1 MPDDAPVIDFDA
13 PPAPRQ
19 PARFNALESRLLNLV
34 IRRDDGGRVVSPG
47 LLQRLL
53 ALLYISGATIG
64 VVSMAFPQP
73 PGTSV
78 PGLFLVYG
86 IAYVVGILLFVSLR
100 RAPAWIPEVGLGFGT
115 LLITLAIHF
124 TEARTGVYSMFYVW
138 VSISAFYFLRW
149 EQAFLQIALVAGAF
163 AAVLLDEMP
172 PAGAEEWIITC
183 GTVTVAG
190 LFVGALRRGV
200 ERLIA
205 NLEEAAR
212 TDHARLYAA
221 ERAARV
227 EADRASES
235 LRRLQQVTDV
245 ALSHLNLEE
254 LLHELLGRVVQ
265 VLSADTAAVMLL
277 EEEGALAVR
286 AALGIDEG
294 VWRGLSIPLGE
305 GFGGRVAEGR
315 RLMVVR
321 GEDEMRKL
329 SPALS
334 DLGLCAMMGAPLLV
348 EGEVIG
354 VLHVG
359 SYTDREFDEEE
370 KRLLGLVADRAA
382 LAIVHARLYEREHGI
397 AETLQRSLLPRS
409 LPRVPGTAVAARYLP
424 ARAEARVGGDWYDV
438 VPLTGGGLGLTIG
451 DVSGHGVE
459 AASLMGSLRDGL
471 RAAALEGEDVAR
483 ATERVDRLLQSQRG
497 GGDAIATALFAV
509 LRADGAH
516 LDFTSAGH
524 PPPLVL
530 RPDGSA
536 EFLDGGLSTPLGVQS
551 NGSRPTAA
559 VDLEPGSLLLLYTD
573 GLVERRD
580 ASIDVGMRRLAD
592 AARKADR
599 DPERFCDAVVLAMLG
614 SEGPADDVALL
625 AVATR
630 S

>member
-1 MPDDAPVIDFDA
+1 MADDAPAIDFDA
-13 PPAPRQ
+13 PPPPRQ
-19 PARFNALESRLLNLV
+19 AARFHSFENRLLSFV
-34 IRRDDGGRVVSPG
+34 IRRDDAGRVVSPG
-47 LLQRLL
+47 LLQRAL
-53 ALLYISGATIG
+53 AVLYVSGATIG
-64 VVSMAFPQP
+64 VVSMVFPQP
-73 PGTSV
+73 PGTNV
-78 PGLFLVYG
+78 AGLFGVYG
-86 IAYVVGILLFVSLR
+86 IAYAVGAGLFLTLGR
-100 RAPAWIPEVGLGFGT
+100 TGDWIPELGLAFGT
-115 LLITLAIHF
+115 LLVTLAIYF
-124 TEARTGVYSMFYVW
+124 TDARTGVYAMFYVW
-138 VSISAFYFLRW
+138 VSISAFYFLAW
-149 EQAFLQIALVAGAF
+149 ERGFAQIAFVAAAF
-163 AAVLLDEMP
+163 AAVLLIERP
-172 PAGAEEWIITC
+172 PAGAEEWIITV

-205 NLEEAAR
+205 NLAEAAR

-221 ERAARV
+221 ERAARL

-254 LLHELLGRVVQ
+254 LLHELLGRVRQ
-265 VLSADTAAVMLL
+265 VLGVDTAAVMLL
-277 EEEGALAVR
+277 EDDGALAIR

-294 VWRGLSIPLGE
+294 AWRGLRIPVGQ
-305 GFGGRVAEGR
+305 GFGGRVAARR
-315 RLMVVR
+315 RLLVVR
-321 GEDEMRKL
+321 GEDETRSV

-334 DLGLCAMMGAPLLV
+334 DLGLCAVMGAPLLV
-348 EGEVIG
+348 EGDVIG

-359 SYTDREFDEEE
+359 SYTDREFDDEE

-382 LAIVHARLYEREHGI
+382 LAIEHARLYEREHGI

-409 LPRVPGTAVAARYLP
+409 LPRVRGATVAARYLP
-424 ARAEARVGGDWYDV
+424 ARAEAQVGGDWYDV

-471 RAAALEGEDVAR
+471 RAAALEGEDVAA

-497 GGDAIATALFAV
+497 GGDAIATVLFAV
-509 LRADGAH
+509 LGSDGAR

-536 EFLDGGLSTPLGVQS
+536 EFLEGGLSTPLGVLA
-551 NGSRPTAA
+551 NGHRPTAG

-592 AARKADR
+592 AARRADR
-599 DPERFCDAVVLAMLG
+599 DPDRFCDAVVEAMLG
-614 SEGPADDVALL
+614 TEGPSDDVALL
-625 AVATR
+625 AVATD

>member
-1 MPDDAPVIDFDA
+1 MTEEASVIDFDA
-13 PPAPRQ
+13 PPPPRRA
-19 PARFNALESRLLNLV
+19 ARFKALESRLLSIV

-53 ALLYISGATIG
+53 ALLYLSGATIG
-64 VVSMAFPQP
+64 LVSMAFPQP

-78 PGLFLVYG
+78 PGLFAVYG
-86 IAYVVGILLFVSLR
+86 VAYAVGALLWLMRERVH
-100 RAPAWIPEVGLGFGT
+100 PWVPEVGLAFGT
-115 LLITLAIHF
+115 VLITLAIHF

-138 VSISAFYFLRW
+138 VSISAFYFLPW
-149 EQAFLQIALVAGAF
+149 ERAFLQIAMVGAAF
-163 AAVLLDEMP
+163 AAVLISESP
-172 PAGAEEWIITC
+172 EAGAEEWIITA

-221 ERAARV
+221 ERAARL

-245 ALSHLNLEE
+245 ALSHLELEE
-254 LLHELLGRVVQ
+254 LLNELLARVKQ
-265 VLSADTAAVMLL
+265 VLAVDVAAVMLL
-277 EEEGALAVR
+277 EEADVLNVR
-286 AALGIDEG
+286 AALGLEESS
-294 VWRGLSIPLGE
+294 WRGLSIPVGE
-305 GFGGRVAEGR
+305 GFGGRIAAGR

-321 GEDEMRKL
+321 GKEETRAV
-329 SPALS
+329 SPALN
-334 DLGLCAMMGAPLLV
+334 DLGLCALMGAPLV
-348 EGEVIG
+348 TEAKVIG
-354 VLHVG
+354 VIHVG
-359 SYTDREFDEEE
+359 SFTDREFDDEE
-370 KRLLGLVADRAA
+370 KRLLSLVADRAA
-382 LAIVHARLYEREHGI
+382 LAISHARLYEREHGI

-409 LPRVPGTAVAARYLP
+409 LPAVPGARVAARYLP

-438 VPLTGGGLGLTIG
+438 VPLNGGGVGLTIG

-483 ATERVDRLLQSQRG
+483 ATERVDRLLLSQRG
-497 GGDAIATALFAV
+497 GGDAIATVLFAV
-509 LRADGAH
+509 LRPDGSH

-536 EFLDGGLSTPLGVQS
+536 EFLDGGLSTPLGVLA
-551 NGSRPTAA
+551 NGSRPTAG
-559 VDLEPGSLLLLYTD
+559 VDLEPGSLLVLYTD

-580 ASIDVGMRRLAD
+580 ASIDVGMERLAD
-592 AARKADR
+592 AARGADR
-599 DPERFCDAVVLAMLG
+599 DPERFCDAVLRAMLG

>member
-1 MPDDAPVIDFDA
+1 MSDDAPVIDFDA
-13 PPAPRQ
+13 PPAPRR
-19 PARFNALESRLLNLV
+19 PARFNALESWLLNLV

-86 IAYVVGILLFVSLR
+86 IAYLVGGLLFLSLG
-100 RAPAWIPEVGLGFGT
+100 RAPAWIPEAGLAFGT

-149 EQAFLQIALVAGAF
+149 EQAFLQVGLVAGAF

-172 PAGAEEWIITC
+172 PAGAEEWIITV

-200 ERLIA
+200 QRLIA
-205 NLEEAAR
+205 NLEETAR

-221 ERAARV
+221 ERAARL
-227 EADRASES
+227 EADAASES

-254 LLHELLGRVVQ
+254 LLEELLGRVRQ
-265 VLSADTAAVMLL
+265 VLRVDTAAVMLL
-277 EEEGALAVR
+277 EEGALAIR
-286 AALGIDEG
+286 AALGIDES
-294 VWRGLSIPLGE
+294 VWRGLSIPVGQ
-305 GFGGRVAEGR
+305 GFGGRVAAGR

-321 GEDEMRKL
+321 GEEETREV

-334 DLGLCAMMGAPLLV
+334 DLGLCAIMGAPLVL
-348 EGEVIG
+348 ESEVIG

-359 SYTDREFDEEE
+359 SFTDREFDDEE

-382 LAIVHARLYEREHGI
+382 LAIAHARLYEREHGI

-409 LPRVPGTAVAARYLP
+409 LPRVHGATVAARYLP

-438 VPLTGGGLGLTIG
+438 VPLSGGGLGLTIG

-536 EFLDGGLSTPLGVQS
+536 EFLDGGLSTPLGVLA
-551 NGSRPTAA
+551 NGSRPTAG
-559 VDLEPGSLLLLYTD
+559 VELEPGSLLLLYTD

-592 AARKADR
+592 AARQADR
-599 DPERFCDAVVLAMLG
+599 DPDRFCDAVVLAMLG

-625 AVATR
+625 AVATP